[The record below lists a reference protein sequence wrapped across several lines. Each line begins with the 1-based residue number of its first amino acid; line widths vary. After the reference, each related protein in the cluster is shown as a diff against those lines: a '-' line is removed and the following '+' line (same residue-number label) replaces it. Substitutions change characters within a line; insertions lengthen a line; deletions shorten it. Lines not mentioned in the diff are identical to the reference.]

1 MKNQN
6 ETSAED
12 IATVP
17 NKIGTFKRKLL
28 RLAEVNLDDT
38 DDVAPVTKHELHD
51 ILSNL
56 DVDEQSLVL
65 SVVNDCCEN
74 NFEIFDDLVSFLATC
89 DDDAFTEISDVILN
103 LLGELE
109 TFYDT
114 YDEPDVETS
123 DTEVS
128 EKSAYAENSDDT
140 EDTVDEKL
148 INIAHTRDL
157 RRQRAK
163 SLWKRNAVLRA
174 RFRKTAQGKREKKAA
189 KLYLKRYR
197 KANKTRLKRYAQEYA
212 KDLAKKAKK

>member
-17 NKIGTFKRKLL
+17 NKVGTFKRKLL
-28 RLAEVNLDDT
+28 KLAEVNLDDT

-114 YDEPDVETS
+114 YDEPDVPDNAVSEDS
-123 DTEVS
+123 DEVS
-128 EKSAYAENSDDT
+128 
-140 EDTVDEKL
+140 EKL

>member
-17 NKIGTFKRKLL
+17 NKVGTFKRKLL
-28 RLAEVNLDDT
+28 KLAEVNLDDT

-74 NFEIFDDLVSFLATC
+74 NFEIFDELVSFLATC

-114 YDEPDVETS
+114 YDEPDVPDNAVSEDS
-123 DTEVS
+123 DEVS
-128 EKSAYAENSDDT
+128 
-140 EDTVDEKL
+140 EKL

>member
-17 NKIGTFKRKLL
+17 NKVGTFKRKLL

-114 YDEPDVETS
+114 YDEPDVPN
-123 DTEVS
+123 DAVS
-128 EKSAYAENSDDT
+128 EDS

>member
-74 NFEIFDDLVSFLATC
+74 NFEIFDELVSFLTDC
-89 DDDAFTEISDVILN
+89 DAEDFTEISDVILN

-114 YDEPDVETS
+114 YDEPDIETS
-123 DTEVS
+123 VDNAVS
-128 EKSAYAENSDDT
+128 ENSD
-140 EDTVDEKL
+140 EVSEKL